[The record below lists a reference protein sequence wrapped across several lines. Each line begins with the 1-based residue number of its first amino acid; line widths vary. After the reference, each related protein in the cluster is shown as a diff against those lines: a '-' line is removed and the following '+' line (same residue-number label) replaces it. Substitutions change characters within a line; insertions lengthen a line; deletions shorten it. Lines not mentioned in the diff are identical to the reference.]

1 VIFRGR
7 LIALVLFGAYSW
19 AFNFSR
25 TAGLLTVAL
34 LCVTG
39 PWLFMRAQQFSLGNT
54 SYRGLRFGFHGRVS
68 EAYVTVLPVLLL
80 WLVPTVAAAFVI
92 GENWSIASS
101 MLAIPWMHHRL
112 KAYQLCNATYGDRNF
127 AFTSATLRFYGVY
140 VKGLGFLLLGLL
152 LFLAT
157 LMAWSFA
164 SQGGAV
170 LDPHVGLQAL
180 IYGGF
185 VILLMYLIVWPYY
198 AARLQVVWSRIQLD
212 GIQFRTEIRAR
223 SLFRLVFKNVM
234 LTLLTWG
241 LYWPWAAIALARYRI
256 ECVRVLSNTPLS
268 TVAAGVQAHP
278 VSAVGAGAT
287 DAFGIDIGL

>member
-1 VIFRGR
+1 
-7 LIALVLFGAYSW
+7 
-19 AFNFSR
+19 
-25 TAGLLTVAL
+25 VAL

-39 PWLFMRAQQFSLGNT
+39 PWLFMRAQQFSLANT
-54 SYRGLRFGFHGRVS
+54 SYRGLRFGFHGRVR

-80 WLVPTVAAAFVI
+80 WLVPTIAATFMI
-92 GENWSIASS
+92 GEMWFFAAS

-112 KAYQLCNATYGDRNF
+112 KAYQLKNATYGDRNF
-127 AFTSATLRFYGVY
+127 VFTSAALRFYGVY
-140 VKGLGFLLLGLL
+140 TKGLGLLLLGLL
-152 LFLAT
+152 LLLAT

-164 SQGGAV
+164 SRGAAI
-170 LDPHVGLQAL
+170 LDPYVGIQAL

-185 VILLMYLIVWPYY
+185 VLLLMYSIAWPYY
-198 AARLQVVWSRIQLD
+198 AARLQQIVWSRIQLGD
-212 GIQFRTEIRAR
+212 IRFRTEIRAR

-234 LTLLTWG
+234 LTLLTCG

-256 ECVRVLSNTPLS
+256 ECLRVLSSAPLS